1 MSTNAMIGFS
11 QSGVKAVYSHW
22 DGYPTEMG
30 RNLVK
35 FFPTL
40 EDAKALVQGGD
51 LSAICNKTGKIT
63 YYSEFLGQKI
73 LEQDYEV
80 VQDAQDFKIWQD
92 YKDVT
97 PMEYGDV
104 LHYANIMYTDSRGTP
119 IYEDD
124 YMSNIEYLYVHMK
137 GEWHVS
143 DNGIDWDPIEDFI
156 RYEERQ
162 KARSA

>member
-11 QSGVKAVYSHW
+11 RDGVKAVYSHW

-30 RNLVK
+30 RNLNK

-40 EDAKALVQGGD
+40 QDAKALVQGGD
-51 LSAICNKTGKIT
+51 LSAVCNKTGKIT
-63 YYSEFLGQKI
+63 YYSEFPGQKI

-80 VQDAQDFKIWQD
+80 IQDAQD

-143 DNGIDWDPIEDFI
+143 DNGIDWMTIEDQI
-156 RYEERQ
+156 AYEERQ
-162 KARSA
+162 KAKAS

>member
-1 MSTNAMIGFS
+1 MIGFS
-11 QSGVKAVYSHW
+11 RDGVKAVYSHW

-30 RNLVK
+30 RNLNK

-40 EDAKALVQGGD
+40 QDAKALVQGGD
-51 LSAICNKTGKIT
+51 LSAVCNKTGKIT
-63 YYSEFLGQKI
+63 YYSEFPGQKI
-73 LEQDYEV
+73 LEQDYV
-80 VQDAQDFKIWQD
+80 VIQYAQD

-97 PMEYGDV
+97 PMNYGDV

>member
-1 MSTNAMIGFS
+1 MIGFS
-11 QSGVKAVYSHW
+11 RDGVKAVYSHW

-30 RNLVK
+30 RNLNK

-40 EDAKALVQGGD
+40 QDAKALVQGGD
-51 LSAICNKTGKIT
+51 LSAVCNKTGKIT
-63 YYSEFLGQKI
+63 YYSEFPGQKI

-80 VQDAQDFKIWQD
+80 VQDAQD

-143 DNGIDWDPIEDFI
+143 DNGIDWMTIEDQI
-156 RYEERQ
+156 AYEERQ
-162 KARSA
+162 KAKAS

>member
-1 MSTNAMIGFS
+1 
-11 QSGVKAVYSHW
+11 
-22 DGYPTEMG
+22 
-30 RNLVK
+30 
-35 FFPTL
+35 
-40 EDAKALVQGGD
+40 
-51 LSAICNKTGKIT
+51 

-73 LEQDYEV
+73 LEQDYEA
-80 VQDAQDFKIWQD
+80 VQDAQDYKIWQD

-137 GEWHVS
+137 V
-143 DNGIDWDPIEDFI
+143 NGMSQTMVLIGI
-156 RYEERQ
+156 Q
-162 KARSA
+162 SKT

>member
-11 QSGVKAVYSHW
+11 RDGVKAVYSHW

-30 RNLVK
+30 RNLNK

-40 EDAKALVQGGD
+40 QDAKALVQGGD

>member
-11 QSGVKAVYSHW
+11 RDGVKAVYSHW

-30 RNLVK
+30 RNLNK

-40 EDAKALVQGGD
+40 QDAKALVQGGD

-73 LEQDYEV
+73 LEQDYAV

>member
-11 QSGVKAVYSHW
+11 RDGVKAVYSHW

-30 RNLVK
+30 RNLNK

-40 EDAKALVQGGD
+40 QDAKALVQGGD

-73 LEQDYEV
+73 LEQDYEA
-80 VQDAQDFKIWQD
+80 VQDAQDCKIWQD

-156 RYEERQ
+156 KYDQRQ
-162 KARSA
+162 KAKAS

>member
-11 QSGVKAVYSHW
+11 RDGVKAVYSHW

-30 RNLVK
+30 RNLNK

-40 EDAKALVQGGD
+40 QDAKALVQGGD

-73 LEQDYEV
+73 LEQDYEA

>member
-30 RNLVK
+30 RNLNK

-40 EDAKALVQGGD
+40 QDAKALVQGGD
-51 LSAICNKTGKIT
+51 LSAVCNKTGKIT
-63 YYSEFLGQKI
+63 YYAEFPGQKI
-73 LEQDYEV
+73 LEQDYDV
-80 VQDAQDFKIWQD
+80 VQDAQD
-92 YKDVT
+92 YKDVE
-97 PMEYGDV
+97 PMVYGDV
-104 LHYANIMYTDSRGTP
+104 DHYANVMQTDSRGNP
-119 IYEDD
+119 FFADD

-156 RYEERQ
+156 KYDQRQ
-162 KARSA
+162 KAKAS

>member
-11 QSGVKAVYSHW
+11 RDGVKAVYSHW

-30 RNLVK
+30 RNLNK

-40 EDAKALVQGGD
+40 QDAKALVQGGD
-51 LSAICNKTGKIT
+51 LSAVCNKTGKIT
-63 YYSEFLGQKI
+63 YYSEFPGQKI

-92 YKDVT
+92 YKNVT

>member
-11 QSGVKAVYSHW
+11 RDGVKAVYSHW

-30 RNLVK
+30 RNLNK

-40 EDAKALVQGGD
+40 QDAKALVQGGD
-51 LSAICNKTGKIT
+51 LSAVCNKTGKIT

-80 VQDAQDFKIWQD
+80 VQDAQN
-92 YKDVT
+92 YKDVG

>member
-30 RNLVK
+30 RNLNK

-40 EDAKALVQGGD
+40 QDAKALVQGGD

-63 YYSEFLGQKI
+63 YYSEFPGQKI

-80 VQDAQDFKIWQD
+80 VQDARPFDEVAPFEYYDVDDFGGVKQ
-92 YKDVT
+92 
-97 PMEYGDV
+97 
-104 LHYANIMYTDSRGTP
+104 TDSRGTP
-119 IYEDD
+119 WNEKA
-124 YMSNIEYLYVHMK
+124 YMDNIEYLYVHMK

-143 DNGIDWDPIEDFI
+143 DNGIDWLPVEDQI
-156 RYEERQ
+156 AYEEKQ
-162 KARSA
+162 KARRA

>member
-11 QSGVKAVYSHW
+11 RDGVKAVYSHW

-30 RNLVK
+30 RNLNK

-63 YYSEFLGQKI
+63 YYAEFPGQKI
-73 LEQDYEV
+73 LEQDYDV
-80 VQDAQDFKIWQD
+80 VQDAQDYNEVAPFE
-92 YKDVT
+92 YYDV
-97 PMEYGDV
+97 DDFSSV
-104 LHYANIMYTDSRGTP
+104 MYTDSRGNP
-119 IYEDD
+119 WNPEK
-124 YMSNIEYLYVHMK
+124 YMENIAYLYVHMK

-156 RYEERQ
+156 KYEERQ
-162 KARSA
+162 KAKAS

>member
-1 MSTNAMIGFS
+1 
-11 QSGVKAVYSHW
+11 
-22 DGYPTEMG
+22 
-30 RNLVK
+30 
-35 FFPTL
+35 
-40 EDAKALVQGGD
+40 
-51 LSAICNKTGKIT
+51 
-63 YYSEFLGQKI
+63 
-73 LEQDYEV
+73 
-80 VQDAQDFKIWQD
+80 
-92 YKDVT
+92 
-97 PMEYGDV
+97 MEYGDV

-162 KARSA
+162 KAKAS

>member
-11 QSGVKAVYSHW
+11 RDGVKAVYSHW

-30 RNLVK
+30 RNLNK

-40 EDAKALVQGGD
+40 QDAKALVQGGD
-51 LSAICNKTGKIT
+51 LSAVCNKTGKIT
-63 YYSEFLGQKI
+63 YYAEFPGQKI
-73 LEQDYEV
+73 LEQDYDV
-80 VQDAQDFKIWQD
+80 VQEALPFNQVEAFEYYDVDDFGGVKQADMKGNPWNP
-92 YKDVT
+92 K
-97 PMEYGDV
+97 
-104 LHYANIMYTDSRGTP
+104 A
-119 IYEDD
+119 
-124 YMSNIEYLYVHMK
+124 YMDNIEYLYVHMK

>member
-11 QSGVKAVYSHW
+11 RDGVKAVYSHW

-30 RNLVK
+30 RNLNK

-40 EDAKALVQGGD
+40 QDAKALVQGGD
-51 LSAICNKTGKIT
+51 LSAVCNKTGKIT
-63 YYSEFLGQKI
+63 YYSEFPGQKI